1 MKANYFKPILSAALV
16 VAATLGNVSCI
27 NDLDISSIDP
37 QSSSSFDQAGAFV
50 KQYAMLGLTGQK
62 GLAGSPDLDGQD
74 EGESG
79 FYRTVFNCNEL
90 STDECIWVW
99 QDNVDIPQF
108 TGLSWNSSS
117 QRTEWVYVR
126 LGYDITQFNF
136 FLDQTEG
143 LTDAESLRQRAEVRF
158 LRALHYW
165 YFIDLFGKAPFKEHF
180 SNDLPVE
187 KGGKEL
193 YDYIQTELAEAEA
206 DMYEPGEAPFGRADK
221 AANWLL
227 RARLYL
233 NAEVYTGTADYQNA
247 KTYADKVINSGAYQ
261 LCNDYR
267 LMFMADNDENEEAM
281 KEIILPIR
289 QDGMKTRNY
298 GGSTYLVCGA
308 RTGGMPYMG
317 TTNGWSCIVAR
328 NALVYKFFPNK
339 DVPMI
344 PEDVEVPAQAD
355 LPNDAAIDAWDA
367 QYGVR
372 TVDIVE
378 AAGDDRAMFYSGAG
392 GGKRTMDPSAINSF
406 QSGLSIVKWQNIR
419 SDGRSTSHTEY
430 PDTDIPLFRL
440 AEAYLTRAE
449 ANFRLNDT
457 NAALQDIL
465 TLRSHRGCT
474 TQPQANEIDEMYIL
488 DEWAREFYLEG
499 RRRSDLVRFDCFTTD
514 KYLWDWKGGV
524 KEGKSVSDIYNKD
537 NHEKNNEYIMHSRN
551 GDDALLCLRNG

>member
-1 MKANYFKPILSAALV
+1 MKTTYFKPILSAALV

-261 LCNDYR
+261 LCDDYR

-419 SDGRSTSHTEY
+419 SDGESTSHTEY

-474 TQPQANEIDEMYIL
+474 TQPQANDIDEMYIL

-514 KYLWDWKGGV
+514 KYLWDWKGGM
-524 KEGKSVSDIYNKD
+524 KEGKSVSDIYNVFPIPETD
-537 NHEKNNEYIMHSRN
+537 INNNPNMSQNEGY
-551 GDDALLCLRNG
+551 

>member
-1 MKANYFKPILSAALV
+1 MKTRYFKPILSAALL
-16 VAATLGNVSCI
+16 AATTLGSVSCI

-37 QSSSSFDQAGAFV
+37 QSSSSFDQWGAFV

-126 LGYDITQFNF
+126 LGYDITQMNF

-143 LTDAESLRQRAEVRF
+143 KTDAETLQQRAEVRF

-180 SNDLPVE
+180 DNDLPVE

-206 DMYEPGEAPFGRADK
+206 DMYEPGQAPFGRADK

-233 NAEVYTGTADYQNA
+233 NAEVYTGTADYENA

-261 LCNDYR
+261 LCGDYR
-267 LMFMADNDENEEAM
+267 LMFMADNDQNKEAM

-298 GGSTYLVCGA
+298 GGSTYLVCGS

-317 TTNGWSCIVAR
+317 TTNGWSCIIAR

-344 PEDVEVPAQAD
+344 PEDVDVPAQAD

-372 TVDIVE
+372 TVDIVA

-392 GGKRTMDPSAINSF
+392 GGRRTMDPSAINSF

-419 SDGRSTSHTEY
+419 SDGAATSHTEY
-430 PDTDIPLFRL
+430 PDTDIPLLRL

-449 ANFRLNDT
+449 ANYRLGDT
-457 NAALQDIL
+457 NAALQDIV

-474 TQPQANEIDEMYIL
+474 AQPSASDIDEMYIL

-524 KEGKSVSDIYNKD
+524 KEGRSVSDIYNVFPIPETD
-537 NHEKNNEYIMHSRN
+537 INNNPNMTQNEGY
-551 GDDALLCLRNG
+551 

>member
-1 MKANYFKPILSAALV
+1 MKTTYFKPILSAALV

-261 LCNDYR
+261 LCDDYR

-419 SDGRSTSHTEY
+419 SDGGSTSHTEY

-474 TQPQANEIDEMYIL
+474 TQPQANDIDEMYIL

-514 KYLWDWKGGV
+514 KYLWDWKGGM
-524 KEGKSVSDIYNKD
+524 KEGKSVSDIYNVFPIPETD
-537 NHEKNNEYIMHSRN
+537 INNNPNMSQNEGY
-551 GDDALLCLRNG
+551 

>member
-1 MKANYFKPILSAALV
+1 MKTTYFKPILSAALV

-317 TTNGWSCIVAR
+317 TTNGWSCVIAR
-328 NALVYKFFPNK
+328 NSLVYKFFPNK

-344 PEDVEVPAQAD
+344 PEDVEVPTQAD

-419 SDGRSTSHTEY
+419 SDGAATSHTEY

-524 KEGKSVSDIYNKD
+524 KEGKSVSDIYNVFPIPETD
-537 NHEKNNEYIMHSRN
+537 INNNPNMSQNEGY
-551 GDDALLCLRNG
+551 

>member
-514 KYLWDWKGGV
+514 KYLWDWKGSV
-524 KEGKSVSDIYNKD
+524 KEGKSVSDIYNVFPIPETD
-537 NHEKNNEYIMHSRN
+537 INNNPNMSQNEGY
-551 GDDALLCLRNG
+551 

>member
-267 LMFMADNDENEEAM
+267 LMFMADNDQNEEAM

-524 KEGKSVSDIYNKD
+524 KEGKSVSDIYNVFPIPETD
-537 NHEKNNEYIMHSRN
+537 INNNPNMSQNEGY
-551 GDDALLCLRNG
+551 

>member
-1 MKANYFKPILSAALV
+1 MKTTYFKPILSAALV

-261 LCNDYR
+261 LCDDYR

-317 TTNGWSCIVAR
+317 TTNGWSCIIAR

-419 SDGRSTSHTEY
+419 SDGGSTSHTEY

-474 TQPQANEIDEMYIL
+474 TQPQANDIDEMYIL

-514 KYLWDWKGGV
+514 KYLWDWKGGM
-524 KEGKSVSDIYNKD
+524 KEGKSVSDIYNVFPIPETD
-537 NHEKNNEYIMHSRN
+537 INNNPNMSQNEGY
-551 GDDALLCLRNG
+551 

>member
-499 RRRSDLVRFDCFTTD
+499 RRRSDLVRFGCFTTD

-524 KEGKSVSDIYNKD
+524 KEGKSVSDIYNVFPIPETD
-537 NHEKNNEYIMHSRN
+537 INNNPNMSQNEGY
-551 GDDALLCLRNG
+551 

>member
-1 MKANYFKPILSAALV
+1 MKTTYFKPILSAALV

-317 TTNGWSCIVAR
+317 TTNGWSCIIAR

-419 SDGRSTSHTEY
+419 SDGESTSHTEY

-524 KEGKSVSDIYNKD
+524 KEGKSVSDIYNVFPIPETD
-537 NHEKNNEYIMHSRN
+537 INNNPNMSQNEGY
-551 GDDALLCLRNG
+551 

>member
-1 MKANYFKPILSAALV
+1 MKTTYFKPILSAALV

-261 LCNDYR
+261 LCDDYR
-267 LMFMADNDENEEAM
+267 LMFMADNDENKEAM

-289 QDGMKTRNY
+289 QDGIKTRNY

-317 TTNGWSCIVAR
+317 TTNGWSCVIAR
-328 NALVYKFFPNK
+328 NSLVYKFFPNK

-474 TQPQANEIDEMYIL
+474 TQPQASDIDEMYIL

-524 KEGKSVSDIYNKD
+524 KEGKSVRDIYNVFPIPETD
-537 NHEKNNEYIMHSRN
+537 IKNNPNMTQNEGY
-551 GDDALLCLRNG
+551 

>member
-1 MKANYFKPILSAALV
+1 MKTTYFKPILSAALV

-261 LCNDYR
+261 LCDDYR
-267 LMFMADNDENEEAM
+267 LMFMADNDENKEAM

-289 QDGMKTRNY
+289 QDGIKTRNY

-317 TTNGWSCIVAR
+317 TTNGWSCVIAR
-328 NALVYKFFPNK
+328 NSLVYKFFPNK

-419 SDGRSTSHTEY
+419 SDGAATSHTEY

-474 TQPQANEIDEMYIL
+474 TQPQASDIDEMYIL

-524 KEGKSVSDIYNKD
+524 KEGKSVRDIYNVFPIPETD
-537 NHEKNNEYIMHSRN
+537 IKNNPNMTQNEGYY
-551 GDDALLCLRNG
+551 

>member
-1 MKANYFKPILSAALV
+1 MKTTYFKPILSAALV

-372 TVDIVE
+372 TIDIVE

-419 SDGRSTSHTEY
+419 SNGAATSHTEY

-524 KEGKSVSDIYNKD
+524 KEGKSVSDIYNVFPIPETD
-537 NHEKNNEYIMHSRN
+537 INNNPNMSQNEGY
-551 GDDALLCLRNG
+551 

>member
-261 LCNDYR
+261 LCDDYR
-267 LMFMADNDENEEAM
+267 LMFMVDNDENEEAM

-419 SDGRSTSHTEY
+419 SDGESTSHTEY

-474 TQPQANEIDEMYIL
+474 TQPQANDIDEMYIL

-514 KYLWDWKGGV
+514 KYLWDWKGGM
-524 KEGKSVSDIYNKD
+524 KEGKSVSDIYNVFPIPETD
-537 NHEKNNEYIMHSRN
+537 INNNPNMSQNEGY
-551 GDDALLCLRNG
+551 

>member
-180 SNDLPVE
+180 DNDLPVE

-206 DMYEPGEAPFGRADK
+206 DMYEPGQAPFGRADK

-233 NAEVYTGTADYQNA
+233 NAEVYTGTADYENA

-261 LCNDYR
+261 LCGDYR
-267 LMFMADNDENEEAM
+267 LMFMADNDQNKEAM

-298 GGSTYLVCGA
+298 GGSTYLVCGS

-317 TTNGWSCIVAR
+317 TTNGWSCIIAR

-344 PEDVEVPAQAD
+344 PEDVDVPAQAD

-372 TVDIVE
+372 TVDIVA

-392 GGKRTMDPSAINSF
+392 GGRRTMDPSAINSF

-419 SDGRSTSHTEY
+419 SDGAATSHTEY
-430 PDTDIPLFRL
+430 PDTDIPLLRL

-449 ANFRLNDT
+449 ANYRLGDT
-457 NAALQDIL
+457 NAALQDIV

-474 TQPQANEIDEMYIL
+474 AQPSASDIDEMYIL

-524 KEGKSVSDIYNKD
+524 KEGRSVSDIYNVFPIPETD
-537 NHEKNNEYIMHSRN
+537 INNNPNMTQNEGY
-551 GDDALLCLRNG
+551 

>member
-1 MKANYFKPILSAALV
+1 MKTTYFKPILSAALV

-419 SDGRSTSHTEY
+419 SDGGSTSHTEY

-474 TQPQANEIDEMYIL
+474 TQPQANDIDEMYIL

-524 KEGKSVSDIYNKD
+524 KEGKSVSDIYNVFPIPETD
-537 NHEKNNEYIMHSRN
+537 IKNNPNMTQNEGY
-551 GDDALLCLRNG
+551 

>member
-1 MKANYFKPILSAALV
+1 
-16 VAATLGNVSCI
+16 
-27 NDLDISSIDP
+27 
-37 QSSSSFDQAGAFV
+37 
-50 KQYAMLGLTGQK
+50 
-62 GLAGSPDLDGQD
+62 
-74 EGESG
+74 
-79 FYRTVFNCNEL
+79 
-90 STDECIWVW
+90 
-99 QDNVDIPQF
+99 
-108 TGLSWNSSS
+108 
-117 QRTEWVYVR
+117 
-126 LGYDITQFNF
+126 
-136 FLDQTEG
+136 
-143 LTDAESLRQRAEVRF
+143 
-158 LRALHYW
+158 
-165 YFIDLFGKAPFKEHF
+165 
-180 SNDLPVE
+180 
-187 KGGKEL
+187 
-193 YDYIQTELAEAEA
+193 
-206 DMYEPGEAPFGRADK
+206 
-221 AANWLL
+221 
-227 RARLYL
+227 
-233 NAEVYTGTADYQNA
+233 
-247 KTYADKVINSGAYQ
+247 
-261 LCNDYR
+261 
-267 LMFMADNDENEEAM
+267 M

-289 QDGMKTRNY
+289 QDGIKTRNY

-317 TTNGWSCIVAR
+317 TTNGWSCVIAR
-328 NALVYKFFPNK
+328 NSLVYKFFPNK

-419 SDGRSTSHTEY
+419 SDGAATSHTEY

-474 TQPQANEIDEMYIL
+474 TQPQASDIDEMYIL

-524 KEGKSVSDIYNKD
+524 KEGKSVRDIYNVFPIPETD
-537 NHEKNNEYIMHSRN
+537 IKNNPNMTQNEGY
-551 GDDALLCLRNG
+551 

>member
-1 MKANYFKPILSAALV
+1 MKATYFKPILSAALV

-524 KEGKSVSDIYNKD
+524 KEGKSVSDIYNVFPIPETD
-537 NHEKNNEYIMHSRN
+537 INNNPNMSQNEGY
-551 GDDALLCLRNG
+551 

>member
-1 MKANYFKPILSAALV
+1 MKTRYFKPILSAALL
-16 VAATLGNVSCI
+16 AATTLGSVSCI

-37 QSSSSFDQAGAFV
+37 QSSSSFDKEGAFV

-108 TGLSWNSSS
+108 TGLAWNSSS

-126 LGYDITQFNF
+126 LGYDITQMNF

-143 LTDAESLRQRAEVRF
+143 YTDAESLRQRAEVRF

-180 SNDLPVE
+180 DNDLPVE

-193 YDYIQTELAEAEA
+193 YDYIQNELAEAEA
-206 DMYEPGEAPFGRADK
+206 DMYEPGQAPFGRADK

-233 NAEVYTGTADYQNA
+233 NAEVYTGTADYENA

-261 LCNDYR
+261 LCDDYR
-267 LMFMADNDENEEAM
+267 LMFMADNDRNQEAM
-281 KEIILPIR
+281 QEIILPIR

-298 GGSTYLVCGA
+298 GGSTYLVCGT

-317 TTNGWSCIVAR
+317 TTNGWSCIIAR

-344 PEDVEVPAQAD
+344 PEDVDVPAQAD

-372 TVDIVE
+372 TVDIVA
-378 AAGDDRAMFYSGAG
+378 AAGDDRAMFYAGAG
-392 GGKRTMDPSAINSF
+392 GGRRTMDPSAINSF
-406 QSGLSIVKWQNIR
+406 QSGLSIVKWQNIC
-419 SDGRSTSHTEY
+419 SDGAATSHTEY
-430 PDTDIPLFRL
+430 PDTDIPLLRL

-449 ANFRLNDT
+449 ANYRLGDT
-457 NAALQDIL
+457 NAALQDIV

-474 TQPQANEIDEMYIL
+474 TQPVASDIDEMYIL

-524 KEGKSVSDIYNKD
+524 KEGRSVSDIYNVFPIPETD
-537 NHEKNNEYIMHSRN
+537 INNNPNMTQNEGY
-551 GDDALLCLRNG
+551 

>member
-1 MKANYFKPILSAALV
+1 MKTTYFKPILSAALV

-392 GGKRTMDPSAINSF
+392 GGKRTMDPSAINNF

-524 KEGKSVSDIYNKD
+524 KEGKSVSDIYNVFPIPETD
-537 NHEKNNEYIMHSRN
+537 INNNPNMSQNEGY
-551 GDDALLCLRNG
+551 

>member
-1 MKANYFKPILSAALV
+1 MKTTYFKPILSAALV

-317 TTNGWSCIVAR
+317 TTNGWSCVIAR
-328 NALVYKFFPNK
+328 NSLVYKFFPNK

-419 SDGRSTSHTEY
+419 SDGESTSHTEY

-474 TQPQANEIDEMYIL
+474 TQPQASDIDEMYIL

-524 KEGKSVSDIYNKD
+524 KEGKSVSDIYNVFPIPETD
-537 NHEKNNEYIMHSRN
+537 INNNPNMSQNEGY
-551 GDDALLCLRNG
+551 

>member
-419 SDGRSTSHTEY
+419 SDGESTSHTEY

-524 KEGKSVSDIYNKD
+524 KEGKSVSDIYNVFPIPETD
-537 NHEKNNEYIMHSRN
+537 INNNPNMTQNEGY
-551 GDDALLCLRNG
+551 

>member
-1 MKANYFKPILSAALV
+1 MKTTYFKPILSAALV

-317 TTNGWSCIVAR
+317 TTNGWSCVIAR

-419 SDGRSTSHTEY
+419 SDGAATSHTEY

-524 KEGKSVSDIYNKD
+524 KEGKSVSDIYNVFPIPETD
-537 NHEKNNEYIMHSRN
+537 INNNPNMSQNEGY
-551 GDDALLCLRNG
+551 

>member
-1 MKANYFKPILSAALV
+1 MKTTYFKPILSAALV

-317 TTNGWSCIVAR
+317 TTNGWSCIIAR

-419 SDGRSTSHTEY
+419 SDGGSTSHTEY

-524 KEGKSVSDIYNKD
+524 KEGKSVSDIYNVFPIPETD
-537 NHEKNNEYIMHSRN
+537 IKNNPNMTQNEGY
-551 GDDALLCLRNG
+551 

>member
-1 MKANYFKPILSAALV
+1 MKTTYFKPILSAALV

-419 SDGRSTSHTEY
+419 SDGESTSHTEY

-474 TQPQANEIDEMYIL
+474 TQPQANDIDEMYIL

-524 KEGKSVSDIYNKD
+524 KEGKSVSDIYNVFPIPETD
-537 NHEKNNEYIMHSRN
+537 INNNPNMSQNEGY
-551 GDDALLCLRNG
+551 